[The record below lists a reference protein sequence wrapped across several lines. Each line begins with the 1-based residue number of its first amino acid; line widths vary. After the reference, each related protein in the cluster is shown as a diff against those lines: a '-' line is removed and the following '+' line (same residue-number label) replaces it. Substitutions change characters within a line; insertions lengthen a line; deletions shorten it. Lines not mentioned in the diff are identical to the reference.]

1 MNFLVKW
8 KQRLEERKL
17 WEVFIYLF
25 FGVLTTIV
33 NIAVHFTCLDVFGW
47 HYMVA
52 TVVSWVVSILFAFVT
67 NKRWVFH
74 SKTETSIEWVME
86 FSKFVFYRLLSL
98 VMDMGSMYVLI
109 ELIHTGDIVAKIFTQ
124 VLVVVANY
132 VFSKFLIFT
141 RK

>member
-17 WEVFIYLF
+17 WEFFIYLF